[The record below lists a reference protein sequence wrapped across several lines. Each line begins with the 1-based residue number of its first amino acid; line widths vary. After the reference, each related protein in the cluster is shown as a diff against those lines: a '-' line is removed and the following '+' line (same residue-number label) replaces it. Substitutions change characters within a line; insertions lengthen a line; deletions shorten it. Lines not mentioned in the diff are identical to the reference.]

1 MGRDA
6 GGRRGGAREGA
17 WHSTEPSI
25 SFAMK
30 GFQEGRCF
38 FVDFIF
44 PLGRFIKN
52 HQSKLSTYWAEE
64 VCREREGRCRDG
76 HVEVLIRG
84 IHGRKL
90 VPAET
95 QDGIRT
101 EGIGDERIMK
111 ILLNQV

>member
-1 MGRDA
+1 MQVA
-6 GGRRGGAREGA
+6 GGGGAREGA

-52 HQSKLSTYWAEE
+52 HQSKLSTYWAELEE
-64 VCREREGRCRDG
+64 VCREREGRCRGG

-84 IHGRKL
+84 IHGR
-90 VPAET
+90 
-95 QDGIRT
+95 
-101 EGIGDERIMK
+101 
-111 ILLNQV
+111 